1 MIAKINAFLQ
11 AIAAAVLSI
20 LPNSPVR
27 PFIDQIS
34 NVPWLGLLNWFVPIG
49 TIVSIGTAWL
59 AAITIFYVYQVIL
72 RWAKVA
78 SSS

>member
-27 PFIDQIS
+27 PFIDQLS
-34 NVPWLGLLNWFVPIG
+34 SVSWLGLLNWFVPIG
-49 TIVSIGTAWL
+49 TMVSIGTAWL
-59 AAITIFYVYQVIL
+59 SAITIFYVYQVIL

>member
-20 LPNSPVR
+20 LPDSPVR
-27 PFIDQIS
+27 PFIDQLGSIE
-34 NVPWLGLLNWFVPIG
+34 WLGLLNWFVPVGTMAAIG
-49 TIVSIGTAWL
+49 AAWL
-59 AAITIFYVYQVIL
+59 GAITVFYIYQVIL

>member
-49 TIVSIGTAWL
+49 TMVSIGTAWL

>member
-20 LPNSPVR
+20 LPDSPVR
-27 PFIDQIS
+27 PFIDQLS
-34 NVPWLGLLNWFVPIG
+34 SVSWLGLLNWFVPIG
-49 TIVSIGTAWL
+49 TMAAIGTAWL
-59 AAITIFYVYQVIL
+59 AAITVFYVYQVIL
-72 RWAKVA
+72 RWAKVV